1 MDVRRGSD
9 VVATSHQLPSAT
21 SWVGRSPTLP
31 PSPSP
36 AAAASAPWAAWRRR
50 HATIVAAMASGTSCG
65 ASRPRDSES
74 SSSVI
79 CIERFDLFYLFNLFN
94 LCNHL
99 QQQQR
104 PGSTHQL
111 TATATILHAAAAR
124 CMTGQISHPSL
135 VGWVLRWGPTA
146 RVACD
151 LCAAVRRPDT
161 GEWSRCV
168 VGACGC
174 PLAGQDATVA
184 P

>member
-1 MDVRRGSD
+1 MEVSGKVWRLDGCTKRVRCGGYEPPAARRHILGRKISH
-9 VVATSHQLPSAT
+9 VATFAFAGGSGQRA
-21 SWVGRSPTLP
+21 
-31 PSPSP
+31 
-36 AAAASAPWAAWRRR
+36 AAWRRR

-104 PGSTHQL
+104 PGRPVPTHQL
-111 TATATILHAAAAR
+111 TATATILHAAAGR

-135 VGWVLRWGPTA
+135 VGELQNDVCE
-146 RVACD
+146 RVCNSACST
-151 LCAAVRRPDT
+151 VRAHR
-161 GEWSRCV
+161 SS
-168 VGACGC
+168 
-174 PLAGQDATVA
+174 
-184 P
+184 

>member
-1 MDVRRGSD
+1 MEVSGKVWRLDGCTKRVRCGGYEPPAARRHILGRKISH
-9 VVATSHQLPSAT
+9 VATFAFAGGSGQRA
-21 SWVGRSPTLP
+21 
-31 PSPSP
+31 
-36 AAAASAPWAAWRRR
+36 AAWRRR

-111 TATATILHAAAAR
+111 TATATILHAAAGR

-135 VGWVLRWGPTA
+135 LCGLLSGP
-146 RVACD
+146 
-151 LCAAVRRPDT
+151 
-161 GEWSRCV
+161 RCRS
-168 VGACGC
+168 
-174 PLAGQDATVA
+174 
-184 P
+184 